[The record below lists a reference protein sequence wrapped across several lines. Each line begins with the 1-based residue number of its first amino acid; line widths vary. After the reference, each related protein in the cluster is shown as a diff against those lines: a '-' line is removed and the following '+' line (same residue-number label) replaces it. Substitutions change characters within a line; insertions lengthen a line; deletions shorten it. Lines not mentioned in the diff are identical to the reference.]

1 MKISSVSCISAIVA
15 STLLTFSTAAF
26 SISQPQNSSANS
38 QLQPLQI
45 SNLSM
50 QKNDVV
56 SAKAEEAEEDKKEDG
71 EEPTAGR
78 CNPSHPLFPYCGWW

>member
-1 MKISSVSCISAIVA
+1 MKTSSLLSASAIAA
-15 STLLTFSTAAF
+15 STLIAFSTAALA
-26 SISQPQNSSANS
+26 ISQPQNSSVNS

-50 QKNDVV
+50 QKNVVV
-56 SAKAEEAEEDKKEDG
+56 SAKAEEAEEDKEVG